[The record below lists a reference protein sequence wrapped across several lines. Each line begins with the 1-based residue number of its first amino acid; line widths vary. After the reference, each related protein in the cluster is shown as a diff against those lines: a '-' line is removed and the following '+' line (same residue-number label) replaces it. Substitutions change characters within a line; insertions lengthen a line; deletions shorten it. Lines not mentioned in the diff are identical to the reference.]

1 MNFLKNLL
9 RELGRTGQFI
19 LFFVLALILPG
30 FVFKIGDSLLPDSM
44 SLVIA
49 VIALLTFL
57 GCLIL
62 ALMAFFENLNGKA
75 FKRNALNEADARKQT
90 NETLENPLIET
101 DL

>member
-1 MNFLKNLL
+1 MNFLRNLL

-19 LFFVLALILPG
+19 LFFILALILPG

-62 ALMAFFENLNGKA
+62 ALMVFFRKPERKSLQEKRIERSRRKKA
-75 FKRNALNEADARKQT
+75 NE
-90 NETLENPLIET
+90 
-101 DL
+101 